1 MEEKRETR
9 TKYNSDFI
17 RKHYKRIDLKAY
29 LDDYENW
36 TQAAAKAE
44 SSIAGWMKSRLN
56 AAAERELAEGY
67 EPKPEPKSE
76 EPLTVDE
83 IVNRINE
90 LMQELMKLKKE
101 PTD

>member
-67 EPKPEPKSE
+67 EPEAKPDEP
-76 EPLTVDE
+76 PTLTVEE

-90 LMQELMKLKKE
+90 LIQELMKLKKE

>member
-29 LDDYENW
+29 LGDYDVW
-36 TQAAAKAE
+36 VKAAEK
-44 SSIAGWMKSRLN
+44 SDTSVAGWMKSRLN

>member
-1 MEEKRETR
+1 MEEKKETR

-17 RKHYKRIDLKAY
+17 RKHYKRIDLKAH
-29 LDDYENW
+29 LDDYDMW
-36 TQAAAKAE
+36 VKAAEKAE

-67 EPKPEPKSE
+67 EPEVKPEA
-76 EPLTVDE
+76 LTVEE

-90 LMQELMKLKKE
+90 LMQELMRLKKE

>member
-1 MEEKRETR
+1 MEEKRKTR

-17 RKHYKRIDLKAY
+17 RKHYKRIDHAAYIEDYNNWVKAA
-29 LDDYENW
+29 
-36 TQAAAKAE
+36 QKAN
-44 SSIAGWMKSRLN
+44 SSMRGWIESRLN

-67 EPKPEPKSE
+67 EPKPEPKPE
-76 EPLTVDE
+76 EPLTVEE

>member
-1 MEEKRETR
+1 MEKRETR
-9 TKYNSDFI
+9 TKYNSEFI

-90 LMQELMKLKKE
+90 LLKKE

>member
-1 MEEKRETR
+1 MEKRETR

-67 EPKPEPKSE
+67 EPKPGPKSE

-90 LMQELMKLKKE
+90 LLKKE